1 MSDIPEGD
9 LNVEGIYLD
18 TGTTEPR
25 RGGQHC
31 GMPAMAVRVTHIP
44 SGIMAQV
51 HIGRSQHINR
61 LIALDMIE
69 AAITHP
75 RFR

>member
-1 MSDIPEGD
+1 MSDIPERE
-9 LNVEGIYLD
+9 LRVEGIYLG
-18 TGTTEPR
+18 TGTTERP
-25 RGGQHC
+25 GGQQA

-51 HIGRSQHINR
+51 HIGRSQHIDR

-75 RFR
+75 KFR